1 MLFLQNNWQNQLDRD
16 YFSSLQEQSIIH
28 ILIKKKKTKSRRW
41 RTTLHTKKDNILL
54 FFFISTANSVFYNAH
69 YRQNWEAVLPI
80 PACWQG
86 RCSSTGQISRE
97 DYAQG
102 DALYQQ
108 PMDVRQTHS
117 TAELHRGSGHYCQIS
132 TGKWTYHLLLRLEVL
147 ILKAWKKFFAH
158 LMYVL
163 KLFIELKMVFFII
176 SCTVQYWMTSLR
188 KGMFHCHFHLL

>member
-28 ILIKKKKTKSRRW
+28 ILIKKKKKQKVTYNPTHKKGQ
-41 RTTLHTKKDNILL
+41 HTAF

-69 YRQNWEAVLPI
+69 YRQNWETVLPI

-117 TAELHRGSGHYCQIS
+117 TTELHRGSGHYCQIS

-147 ILKAWKKFFAH
+147 ILKAWKKFLH
-158 LMYVL
+158 
-163 KLFIELKMVFFII
+163 
-176 SCTVQYWMTSLR
+176 T
-188 KGMFHCHFHLL
+188 